1 MDVLNTFNNRFK
13 IFTYQDRHDIPGL
26 PGTYAWFFPLYMFDD
41 YEKAQDLADCYRK
54 VFALDSLFSGK
65 SNLTEKI
72 HTEDR
77 KTRSWQSISLTAE
90 VEISPDGKLPSACED
105 IWSKVQDNEERKKI
119 FRESLI
125 AASLFMPPLYIGKSN
140 DLMQRYTS
148 HTTDSTF
155 KTRFE
160 GFSFAHGIGL
170 AVSDLIFCCLSLDV
184 SSENVMADELINNS
198 DGKDMNFLLE
208 HILMKSSLPPFSKQ

>member
-1 MDVLNTFNNRFK
+1 MDVLNTLNNRFK
-13 IFTYQDRHDIPGL
+13 IFTYQDRHEIPEL

-41 YEKAQDLADCYRK
+41 YKKAQDLADCYRK
-54 VFALDSLFSGK
+54 VFALDSLFSGT
-65 SNLTEKI
+65 STLTEQI

-77 KTRSWQSISLTAE
+77 KTKSWQTVSLRTE
-90 VEISPDGKLPSACED
+90 VEISPNGRLPSACEN
-105 IWSKVQDNEERKKI
+105 IWNEVQANEERKKI
-119 FRESLI
+119 FRDSLI

-140 DLMQRYTS
+140 DLLQRYTS
-148 HTTDSTF
+148 HTLDSTF

-160 GFSFAHGIGL
+160 EFSFAHDIGL

-184 SSENVMADELINNS
+184 SSEKVMADELVTNS